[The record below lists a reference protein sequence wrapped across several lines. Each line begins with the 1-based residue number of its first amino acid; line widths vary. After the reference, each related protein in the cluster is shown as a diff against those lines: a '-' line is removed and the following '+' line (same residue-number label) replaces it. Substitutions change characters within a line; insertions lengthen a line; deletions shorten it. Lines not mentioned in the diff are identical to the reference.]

1 MLLLAVMAGGQIRDP
16 YADAL
21 RYFELGRYDQA
32 AAKLQNIL
40 ELEPECM
47 ECYDLL
53 ARIATSQGDDS
64 LAAVWYRQALEVEPE
79 NATLYR
85 KLGFAEHRS
94 GDLLR
99 AIDDLEHSLQ
109 LNPASGE
116 THFALGNVWYDL
128 EVLEQARACY
138 SQALALDSTAAK
150 YHFQLGMVFFKTDQ
164 PDSALVEFQATYRLY
179 PKYSLAYEFAA
190 NLLIKE
196 DRWPEVVD
204 VLEQGL
210 AYAPE
215 TGVTRY
221 WLGRGHVEMGNFQ
234 RAAELLGGY
243 VNRYVDHIG
252 ARYNYGLALYEIG
265 EYEEAVTQ
273 LCSVSVHMPDLLKAR
288 LYLGRS
294 LSALDRDSLAFA
306 VFDTLLSK
314 DSTYYEAWIARGD
327 IDLKR
332 DSYAL
337 AMLQYVL
344 AENLSPDRWEA
355 YHRQAL
361 ARYVQEQYDEAEML
375 LFSALI
381 REDSLSA
388 GGDVDTVR
396 QAGPSP
402 SAGGGLRRAGAA
414 VIYGLLGDV
423 AAAMG
428 EDDFSVYFY
437 SMVLRLEP
445 ENTAVRTKLVNAL
458 VRRNLWQAAR
468 AQLRWFYQRDRRNE
482 TVLYRLGRVS
492 YAYGDTAAARQY
504 MDQFRTRH
512 IRRRERE
519 RLELRVSLDRRNP
532 RHYRELGW
540 HYRRLE
546 DLARARAYFRRA
558 VALGD
563 TTLPASLYM
572 GEGEGP

>member
-1 MLLLAVMAGGQIRDP
+1 MLLLAVVAGGQIRDP

-85 KLGFAEHRS
+85 KLGFAEHRT

-99 AIDDLEHSLQ
+99 AVDDLEHSLQ

-116 THFALGNVWYDL
+116 THFALGNVLYDL
-128 EVLEQARACY
+128 EALEHARACY
-138 SQALALDSTAAK
+138 SRALALDSTAAK

-179 PKYSLAYEFAA
+179 PKYSLAYEFTA
-190 NLLIKE
+190 NVLITQG
-196 DRWPEVVD
+196 RWPEVVE
-204 VLEQGL
+204 VLELGL
-210 AYAPE
+210 ANAPE

-221 WLGRGHVEMGNFQ
+221 WLGRGHLEIGNFQ

-243 VNRYVDHIG
+243 VIQYEDHIG

-332 DSYAL
+332 DRYAQ
-337 AMLQYVL
+337 AVAQYML
-344 AENLSPDRWEA
+344 AENLSPNRWEA

-361 ARYVQEQYDEAEML
+361 AEYVQGQYDAAELL

-381 REDSLSA
+381 REDS
-388 GGDVDTVR
+388 T
-396 QAGPSP
+396 
-402 SAGGGLRRAGAA
+402 A
-414 VIYGLLGDV
+414 VIYGLMGDV

-428 EDDFSVYFY
+428 EDDFSVYYY

-445 ENTAVRTKLVNAL
+445 ENTAVRTKLVDAL
-458 VRRNLWQAAR
+458 VRRNMWRTAR
-468 AQLRWFYQRDRRNE
+468 AQLRWFHERDPRNE
-482 TVLYRLGRVS
+482 AVLYQLGRLA
-492 YAYGDTAAARQY
+492 YAAGDTTAAQQH
-504 MDQFRTRH
+504 MDQFRERH
-512 IRRRERE
+512 DRRRERE
-519 RLELRVSLDRRNP
+519 RLELRISLDRRNP

-546 DLARARAYFRRA
+546 VHNRARAYFRRA